1 MRSLHY
7 DSQSKCLIAQNADT
21 TISTDLTIYL
31 TFYLD
36 LIKQGYNFIFLTT
49 NLWPKSSVD
58 FVSDSL
64 YDDGEQQITIVV
76 LQFPPNES

>member
-1 MRSLHY
+1 MFKL
-7 DSQSKCLIAQNADT
+7 CIL
-21 TISTDLTIYL
+21 
-31 TFYLD
+31 
-36 LIKQGYNFIFLTT
+36 LTT
-49 NLWPKSSVD
+49 NLWPKRSVD